1 MIVDTRANLDQ
12 HRDVPV
18 VCGTCQ
24 KQFMAKNPSA
34 LIRDAL
40 HDASLLH
47 ECKQE
52 VVLLLR
58 TKALWDRYPG
68 KHQTLKAG
76 DLQLETADSNPA
88 YDEELARDPELK
100 EFLSCSYFQMPNR
113 LNCVQAR
120 IADIEKSLNR
130 AAIACSA
137 CKTGTLRIEDRF
149 FERLGPI
156 GVDEYI
162 IWKFVL
168 PQRQERYL
176 SLLKLKKRKEA
187 LRDLLNGKDWNMP
200 LARAILPN
208 NQTASV
214 IEGLLKNLG
223 ASTECYVLSENSKID
238 GQLMPLRE
246 ALNEIVGFQMAS
258 LISCIPG
265 TIAYYEGEGKNQRFI
280 LVYPPKSDSV
290 NGGRKLERRAGEKR
304 STLPNVLLPAGMSI
318 PPGET
323 TI

>member
-1 MIVDTRANLDQ
+1 LIVDTRANLDQ
-12 HRDVPV
+12 HRDIPV

-34 LIRDAL
+34 MIRDAL
-40 HDASLLH
+40 HDSSSLY

-52 VVLLLR
+52 LVLLLR

-68 KHQTLKAG
+68 KHQDFTVG
-76 DLQLETADSNPA
+76 DRVLEKADSNPP

-100 EFLSCSYFQMPNR
+100 EFLSHHFFQMPNR

-130 AAIACSA
+130 SSIVCSA
-137 CKTGTLRIEDRF
+137 CKTRTLRIEDRF

-187 LRDLLNGKDWNMP
+187 LRDLLSGKDWNMA
-200 LARAILPN
+200 LARAIPPN
-208 NQTASV
+208 DQNASA
-214 IEGLLKNLG
+214 IEALLVNLG
-223 ASTECYVLSENSKID
+223 VETECYVLSENSKLD
-238 GQLMPLRE
+238 GKLMPLRE

-258 LISCIPG
+258 LMSCNPG
-265 TIAYYEGEGKNQRFI
+265 AIAYYEGEGKNCRFI
-280 LVYPPKSDSV
+280 LVNPPKDNS
-290 NGGRKLERRAGEKR
+290 K
-304 STLPNVLLPAGMSI
+304 
-318 PPGET
+318 
-323 TI
+323 